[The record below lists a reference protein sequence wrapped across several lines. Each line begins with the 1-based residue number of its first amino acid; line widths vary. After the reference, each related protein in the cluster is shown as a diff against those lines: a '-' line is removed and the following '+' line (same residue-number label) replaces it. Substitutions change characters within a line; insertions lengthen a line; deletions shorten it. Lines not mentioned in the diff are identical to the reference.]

1 MREHV
6 NRGRFHT
13 GSYGKIHTVKSLLLP
28 LHLLI
33 TLNTS
38 SSLSTLQVRMLVR
51 HVSSAELLAARGKD
65 EEAVD
70 SPGDMFV
77 LDGADDFA
85 KKQVMLNSTSQ
96 CASQY

>member
-1 MREHV
+1 
-6 NRGRFHT
+6 
-13 GSYGKIHTVKSLLLP
+13 
-28 LHLLI
+28 
-33 TLNTS
+33 
-38 SSLSTLQVRMLVR
+38 MLVR

-85 KKQVMLNSTSQ
+85 KKQVTHSVMKYNISRYLPQAQHSMLLI
-96 CASQY
+96 AA